1 MNKAVAAVFLLF
13 VFVSV
18 ASADDAIKSFA
29 FQTVDGKT
37 IDYRATNGT
46 PMVINVGSHW

>member
-1 MNKAVAAVFLLF
+1 MNKAVTAVFFLF

-18 ASADDAIKSFA
+18 GRADDVIKSFA

-37 IDYRATNGT
+37 IDYRAASGT
-46 PMVINVGSHW
+46 PIVINVGSHW